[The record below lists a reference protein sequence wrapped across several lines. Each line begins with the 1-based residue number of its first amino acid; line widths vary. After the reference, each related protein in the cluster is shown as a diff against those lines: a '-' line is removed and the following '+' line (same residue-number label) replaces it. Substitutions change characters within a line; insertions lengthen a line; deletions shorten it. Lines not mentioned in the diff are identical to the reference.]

1 MVIVGSMLSRG
12 PRRGATPPTGPE
24 WSSRSVPATVSSE
37 RRGRG
42 PSTQAMPI
50 PAVTPGPLFLDDA
63 HLDFGSHVRMELDT
77 DAELAQFADR
87 LGEVHLALVDLD
99 AELLELALEVA
110 RRDGAVQLV
119 LLADLDGEGEA
130 DLSQARGLG
139 FRGPLLGGAL
149 RSDPRA
155 LVGDL
160 LLVGLGRRV
169 GEPFWEE
176 IVTRVAV
183 LHLDDLPSRAEV
195 LHALS
200 QDHFHVRLPYQ
211 GFRTPPPWDRA
222 ARAKRVYTGQ
232 PSASSR
238 TFGSNAGYRPGTTSI
253 TRRTTP
259 LALRVASHCTS
270 CQTAGPAAAGPS
282 TAMPTAV

>member
-12 PRRGATPPTGPE
+12 PRHRATPPTGPE
-24 WSSRSVPATVSSE
+24 RSSRSMPATVSSE

-139 FRGPLLGGAL
+139 FR
-149 RSDPRA
+149 
-155 LVGDL
+155 
-160 LLVGLGRRV
+160 V
-169 GEPFWEE
+169 GEPLREE

-183 LHLDDLPSRAEV
+183 LHLDDIPSRAEV

-222 ARAKRVYTGQ
+222 ARARSG
-232 PSASSR
+232 
-238 TFGSNAGYRPGTTSI
+238 
-253 TRRTTP
+253 
-259 LALRVASHCTS
+259 
-270 CQTAGPAAAGPS
+270 
-282 TAMPTAV
+282 